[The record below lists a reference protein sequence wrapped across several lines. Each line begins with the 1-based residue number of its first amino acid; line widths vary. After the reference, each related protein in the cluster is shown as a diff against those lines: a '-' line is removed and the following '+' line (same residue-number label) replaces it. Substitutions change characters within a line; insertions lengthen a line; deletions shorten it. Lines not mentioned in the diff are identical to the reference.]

1 MKIRTITH
9 GITLSYPIDEYAVK
23 DAAAFNNNARKIF
36 EGQGYEVQEP
46 RITTNSWPEFL
57 GHLDKDEIIRTI
69 QSFEKICS
77 DEGIEFTSIGTVKE
91 SAYMEM
97 IPDII
102 KNTKGVSTTITMVDD
117 ITGFNA
123 EGLKQAAKTITKI
136 SRETELGYG
145 NFRFAAIANCPQD
158 IPFYPASYHIGK
170 NCFTL
175 GLECSDL
182 INRAF
187 EVSHS
192 FHEARENLR
201 KLYISELKPLEEI
214 GIMIEDDT
222 GVGFKGI
229 DVSVAPSLEENESI
243 AFGFEKLGMNRFGEP
258 GTLSIAAM
266 VTGVLKSLPIRKWGY
281 NGLMLPVLEDV
292 GLAAR
297 CGQGLVD
304 VQKLLAYSAV
314 CGTGL
319 DCIPLPGDIS
329 AQELENILFDVASL
343 SMKLDKPLSARLFP
357 VPGKKAGEVTE
368 FNSPFLTECKILDS
382 K

>member
-9 GITLSYPIDEYAVK
+9 GMTLSYPIDEHVVK

-46 RITTNSWPEFL
+46 RITTNSWSEFL

-69 QSFEKICS
+69 QNFEKICS

-91 SAYMEM
+91 SAYMGM

-123 EGLKQAAKTITKI
+123 EGLKQAAKVITKI
-136 SRETELGYG
+136 SRETEQGYG
-145 NFRFAAIANCPQD
+145 NFRFAAIANCPPD
-158 IPFYPASYHIGK
+158 IPFYPASYHVWK

-182 INRAF
+182 VNRAF

-266 VTGVLKSLPIRKWGY
+266 VTGVLKSLPIRKCGY

-357 VPGKKAGEVTE
+357 VPGKKAGDVTE